1 MVLIMI
7 DEAGYRLNVGIVICN
22 QDNMLF
28 WGRRIGQNSWQF
40 PQGGMI
46 SYETKEQSLLRELRE
61 ETGLEKD
68 DIEIITEL
76 SEWVSYDLPENLI
89 RRYKRPVCIGQK
101 QKWFLLR
108 LKTNEQKISL
118 DISERPEFDSWKW
131 VDYWHPLD
139 DVIYFKREVY
149 KKALIEFAP
158 YLGYSREDG

>member
-1 MVLIMI
+1 MI
-7 DEAGYRLNVGIVICN
+7 DEEGYRLNVGIVICN

-40 PQGGMI
+40 PQGGMTN
-46 SYETKEQSLLRELRE
+46 YETKEQTLLRELRE

-89 RRYKRPVCIGQK
+89 RRYKRPVCVGQK

-108 LKTNEQKISL
+108 LKSQDHKISL
-118 DISERPEFDSWKW
+118 NISERPEFDSWKW
-131 VDYWHPLD
+131 VNYWHPLD
-139 DVIYFKREVY
+139 DVIYFKRDVY
-149 KKALIEFAP
+149 KKALMEFAP
-158 YLGYSREDG
+158 YLGLSQDEDL

>member
-7 DEAGYRLNVGIVICN
+7 DDEGYRLNVGIVICN

-40 PQGGMI
+40 PQGGMT
-46 SYETKEQSLLRELRE
+46 SYETIEQTLLRELRE

-68 DIEIITEL
+68 DIEVITEL
-76 SEWVSYDLPENLI
+76 SEWVSYDLPDNLI

-108 LKTNEQKISL
+108 LKSKDQKIAL
-118 DISERPEFDSWKW
+118 NISERPEFDSWKW

-139 DVIYFKREVY
+139 DVIYFKRDVY

-158 YLGYSREDG
+158 FLGYSREEG